1 MVGVGFGVNMQ
12 VKWSMCGKNAKRL
25 IDILEEYI
33 EDQYD
38 ESSGNGIAG
47 RGCELG
53 GGEIGG
59 L

>member
-1 MVGVGFGVNMQ
+1 MGFGVNMQ

-47 RGCELG
+47 WGCELG
-53 GGEIGG
+53 GGKIGG